1 MAVVPYSGE
10 VREVPGVII
19 DTDDVCLFVT
29 EKCNS
34 NCIMCPM
41 SLDSRKRGLSIPQEE
56 WAGLVDRIPDNPSHI
71 TITGGEPFLEYRNL
85 LPMMEQINKR
95 FPHTDVLVLSNGRA
109 FSIPELFEELHPLIT
124 ERYCF
129 AVPIHASNAELH
141 DSISQTQGSF
151 RQSLKGLK
159 NLSQTEAGIEIRI
172 VGHQLNLMDLN
183 HIFHMLVNSGLRINV
198 INLLAME
205 MMGCAAHNR
214 DSLWVDYPV
223 LCRAAEQGIKYALLH
238 GIDVGLYNFPLCTIP
253 KQMWPLAKQSIT
265 PSKVRFY
272 EECRNCREYYACG
285 GMFYSTFALNLCK
298 VRPITGSEKR

>member
-1 MAVVPYSGE
+1 M
-10 VREVPGVII
+10 PGIII

-41 SLDSRKRGLSIPQEE
+41 SLDSRKRGLTILQNDWSDIVDLIPENSE
-56 WAGLVDRIPDNPSHI
+56 HI
-71 TITGGEPFLEYRNL
+71 TITGGEPFLEYQNL
-85 LPMMEQINKR
+85 FSVMEQINKR
-95 FPHTDVLVLSNGRA
+95 FPRVEVLVLSNGRA
-109 FSIPELFEELHPLIT
+109 FSIPKLFEGLHSLIT

-141 DSISQTQGSF
+141 DSITQTPGSF
-151 RQSLKGLK
+151 RQTLKGLK
-159 NLSQTEAGIEIRI
+159 NLSLTKAKIEIRI
-172 VGHQLNLMDLN
+172 VGHRLNIADLN
-183 HIFHMLVNSGLRINV
+183 RTFQMLITSGVRINV

-205 MMGCAAHNR
+205 MMGCAARNR
-214 DSLWVDYPV
+214 DSLWVDYPM
-223 LCRAAEQGIKYALLH
+223 LCQAAEQGIRDTILH

-272 EECRNCREYYACG
+272 EECDQCVEYDACG
-285 GMFYSTFALNLCK
+285 GLFYSTFALNLCK
-298 VRPITGSEKR
+298 VNPILGCDKR